1 MALDIYAGPISR
13 YVAGSWN
20 TVVQQAGGASGI
32 PVVTIRPGEPLSAI
46 DFDAIMKQAA
56 VPGMQPQ
63 QPTPAPA
70 DVQVVADT
78 VSRWRAELMRN
89 LGVNEEWNEDV
100 TAEFYTDQPGWHG
113 YGAVV
118 LLAAYDEQ
126 PNLAPGAK
134 AGLFRSRIP
143 AVSPDRFGDAQAFK
157 VASQN
162 PAKYPTLL
170 LGAEWC
176 LPLVGGPTVFP
187 ARTPNGS
194 QITMGHVDRLVE
206 ELDSLNQRTLR
217 LSDSDLEAARFAGP
231 SSPNASVESMAPF
244 GLGVLISVARFAAK
258 HRVAWIMDS

>member
-1 MALDIYAGPISR
+1 MGLDLYAGPVSR
-13 YVAGSWN
+13 YVAGSWT
-20 TVVQQAGGASGI
+20 TVVQQAGAASGI
-32 PVVTIRPGEPLSAI
+32 PVVTIRPGESLGAI
-46 DFDAIMKQAA
+46 DFDAILKQAD
-56 VPGMQPQ
+56 VPGIQPQ
-63 QPTPAPA
+63 QPTPAAA
-70 DVQVVADT
+70 DMRLVADA
-78 VSRWRAELMRN
+78 VSRWRAEIMRN

-126 PNLAPGAK
+126 PTLAPGAK

-143 AVSPDRFGDAQAFK
+143 AVSPDRFGEAQAFK
-157 VASQN
+157 VASQR
-162 PAKYPTLL
+162 PARYPTLL

-176 LPLVGGPTVFP
+176 VPLIGGPTVFLAP
-187 ARTPNGS
+187 TPNGR

-231 SSPNASVESMAPF
+231 LSPNPSVETVAPF
-244 GLGVLISVARFAAK
+244 GLGVLIAVARFAAS
-258 HRVAWIMDS
+258 HRVAWIMDY